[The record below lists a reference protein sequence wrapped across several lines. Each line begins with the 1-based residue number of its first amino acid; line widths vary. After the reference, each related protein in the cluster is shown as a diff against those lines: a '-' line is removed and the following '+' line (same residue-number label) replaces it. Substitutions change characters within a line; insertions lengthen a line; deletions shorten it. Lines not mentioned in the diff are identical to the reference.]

1 MVFGVAHGQMDP
13 TSLPQQWEPTLPCVG
28 AGRGCLSRHPTGGGE
43 VWDTKGWIQLTR
55 FDQLNSFTSQRTVA
69 FAGLYG
75 ECQLVT
81 EPSPA
86 GISKCKGDAPA
97 NANPK
102 ISWIMK
108 ESTSIRTSRESHK
121 NLAPYNHQL
130 QKTKNGSRSIK
141 SPAHTHWTSR

>member
-1 MVFGVAHGQMDP
+1 MLLMARWTQHPSHSSGN
-13 TSLPQQWEPTLPCVG
+13 LPYPVWELEG
-28 AGRGCLSRHPTGGGE
+28 AACPGIPL
-43 VWDTKGWIQLTR
+43 WDTKGWIQLTR

-81 EPSPA
+81 ESSPA